1 MEQTAVHPKRNK
13 KIITDILKYTGFL
26 ALTAYLLYISFKN
39 VHWPDLVN
47 GLLNANYW
55 WVTASMAAGWIAILV
70 RAQRWRII
78 IEPLNYR
85 PSLKNTYDAVM
96 LTYLANF
103 ALPRMGEVVRC
114 GALRKTEKIPF
125 DSLLGTVVLE
135 RIFDMFCLVIIV
147 VLVILL
153 RIETFGAF
161 MYDNIWQPLI
171 TKGSG
176 NFRDILL
183 AAFIAGLC
191 GIALII
197 IFRKRLMNIHWV
209 RKIVKLLG
217 GLTDGLKAGFRLKKH
232 NQFFGYT
239 FLLWFL
245 YFMQSYTIMKSMPET
260 AGLFPAD
267 ALFLMVV
274 GSFGW
279 VMPVQ
284 GGLGAFHFLVSMAL
298 TAMYG
303 IPQTQG
309 VVFATISHE
318 TQSVVMILF
327 GFISLIAVTLIS
339 KSHGLKTSKSLS
351 L

>member
-1 MEQTAVHPKRNK
+1 MRK
-13 KIITDILKYTGFL
+13 KIITDILKYAGFL
-26 ALTAYLLYISFKN
+26 GLTVYLLYITFKN
-39 VHWPDLVN
+39 MQWSDLVE
-47 GLLNANYW
+47 GLLSANYW
-55 WVTASMAAGWIAILV
+55 WVAASMLAGWIAILV

-103 ALPRMGEVVRC
+103 AVPRMGEVVRC

-135 RIFDMFCLVIIV
+135 RVFDVFCLLIIV
-147 VLVILL
+147 ISVVLL
-153 RIETFGAF
+153 RLETFGAF
-161 MYDNIWQPLI
+161 MYDKIWLPLMEK
-171 TKGSG
+171 TNGS
-176 NFRDILL
+176 FTHWVLL
-183 AAFIAGLC
+183 ATVVAVVMLIAAFL
-191 GIALII
+191 
-197 IFRKRLMNIHWV
+197 FRKRLL
-209 RKIVKLLG
+209 KIKLVQKLT
-217 GLTDGLKAGFRLKKH
+217 GLLTGLLAGLKAGFHLKKH

-239 FLLWFL
+239 VVLWFL
-245 YFMQSYTIMKSMPET
+245 YFMQSYTIMKAMPET

-298 TAMYG
+298 TAMYA
-303 IPQTQG
+303 IPQAQG

-327 GFISLIAVTLIS
+327 GFISLITM
-339 KSHGLKTSKSLS
+339 GLKVQGGKVKGERLRN
-351 L
+351 

>member
-1 MEQTAVHPKRNK
+1 MSEAEQTPKKTK
-13 KIITDILKYTGFL
+13 KIVWEVLKYTGFL

-39 VHWPDLVN
+39 VLWADLVD
-47 GLLNANYW
+47 GLLSANYW
-55 WVTASMAAGWIAILV
+55 WVLASMSAGWVAILV
-70 RAQRWRII
+70 RAMRWRII
-78 IEPLNYR
+78 IEPLHYH

-135 RIFDMFCLVIIV
+135 RVFDMFCLAIIV
-147 VLVILL
+147 VAVVLL

-161 MYDNIWQPLI
+161 MYDNIWHPLMER
-171 TKGSG
+171 TGGSLG
-176 NFRDILL
+176 TWLL
-183 AAFIAGLC
+183 MAMCAGLF
-191 GIALII
+191 LLLLLF
-197 IFRKRLMNIHWV
+197 IFRKRLLTIGWV
-209 RKIVKLLG
+209 RKIAQLLS
-217 GLTDGLKAGFRLKKH
+217 GLFNGLKAGFRLKKH

-239 FLLWFL
+239 LALWTL
-245 YFMQSYTIMKSMPET
+245 YFLQSYTIMKAMPET

-303 IPQTQG
+303 IAQTQG

-327 GFISLIAVTLIS
+327 GFISLVSVTLIS
-339 KSHGLKTSKSLS
+339 KKKARTSS
-351 L
+351 